1 MQNTIWHPVL
11 ASAGKPK
18 MAEPLVPVS
27 ESMGIEHEQHFDALA
42 LIQDMSDLALRGGVT
57 ATGQAR
63 VRCIILLNDGSRNKD
78 TGKVCHLPVTIF
90 ADARHDGQPPQLFH
104 QLRKATEGK
113 IAIASTVSKAKNQT
127 AMITH
132 GSLPPALDSSSFAP
146 AKLPRGSSW
155 NPRRPSLFR
164 RKPKQFHCPCCKA
177 ETLTRTRVSK
187 TPKRSR
193 LHARSYSR

>member
-11 ASAGKPK
+11 ASVGKPK
-18 MAEPLVPVS
+18 MAEPLIPVS

-63 VRCIILLNDGSRNKD
+63 VRCIILLTDGSRNKD
-78 TGKVCHLPVTIF
+78 TSKVCHLPVTIF

-113 IAIASTVSKAKNQT
+113 IATAFYGIQGKKSDTDDTTWFFTSSFGFFIVCASETIKGKQLESKATELIQ
-127 AMITH
+127 
-132 GSLPPALDSSSFAP
+132 
-146 AKLPRGSSW
+146 
-155 NPRRPSLFR
+155 
-164 RKPKQFHCPCCKA
+164 A
-177 ETLTRTRVSK
+177 EAEAVPLSMLQ
-187 TPKRSR
+187 S
-193 LHARSYSR
+193 